1 MKTSFPHSTNR
12 KARGLGAAAV
22 EGARLG
28 HDVEV
33 GPAVGGIAGEAH
45 HEVLERVD
53 VVVHFHLSEQHA
65 MRKKKSDAG
74 FNGIDDADPECK
86 LLGQDSRGFKVDD

>member
-1 MKTSFPHSTNR
+1 MLYRETGGFRAP
-12 KARGLGAAAV
+12 AV
-22 EGARLG
+22 EGAGLG
-28 HDVEV
+28 HHVEV
-33 GPAVGGIAGEAH
+33 RAAVGRVAGEAH